1 MKTARFYI
9 VGVILMLSRIAT
21 ASVWDETIANAD
33 LQRQLNPSQIHA
45 LKTGEQ
51 DFVSLQLAAMTHFVR
66 GTVILVPDWSDHPAS
81 PRAVE
86 HLRQLLVDYGWNTM
100 AIMVP
105 PAVSELSVDNLLQY
119 QQQLQARLQVAM
131 VEAEKQ
137 PGAIIVI
144 GVGHSGALRNTLYKN
159 TDIKAP
165 QALVLIGAAVQ
176 DPAQNELIAQALSQH
191 TIPTLDLL
199 PSLDNVYTANSSRLR
214 LQLVRKHVKEIYR
227 QRVLPGSSLDD
238 QAWLGNEVLGWLRYI
253 GY

>member
-9 VGVILMLSRIAT
+9 VVVILMLSRIAT

-86 HLRQLLVDYGWNTM
+86 HLRQFLVDYGWNTM

-119 QQQLQARLQVAM
+119 QQ
-131 VEAEKQ
+131 
-137 PGAIIVI
+137 
-144 GVGHSGALRNTLYKN
+144 
-159 TDIKAP
+159 
-165 QALVLIGAAVQ
+165 
-176 DPAQNELIAQALSQH
+176 
-191 TIPTLDLL
+191 
-199 PSLDNVYTANSSRLR
+199 
-214 LQLVRKHVKEIYR
+214 
-227 QRVLPGSSLDD
+227 
-238 QAWLGNEVLGWLRYI
+238 
-253 GY
+253 